1 MVRLQSITFLA
12 GMGIKGVGVNTMR
25 YDGLAEG
32 GPFLYAIHH
41 HPRPALLRKMLHLLR
56 QAGWREYVGVT
67 EDSSLGV
74 IYSRPLEEVTKDA
87 KPQ

>member
-1 MVRLQSITFLA
+1 MLPIQSVTILA
-12 GMGIKGVGVNTMR
+12 GVGIEGVGVNIMR

-32 GPFLYAIHH
+32 EPFLYAIHH
-41 HPRPALLRKMLHLLR
+41 RPRPALLRKMLHLLR
-56 QAGWREYVGVT
+56 QAGWQAYVGVT

-87 KPQ
+87 KPC